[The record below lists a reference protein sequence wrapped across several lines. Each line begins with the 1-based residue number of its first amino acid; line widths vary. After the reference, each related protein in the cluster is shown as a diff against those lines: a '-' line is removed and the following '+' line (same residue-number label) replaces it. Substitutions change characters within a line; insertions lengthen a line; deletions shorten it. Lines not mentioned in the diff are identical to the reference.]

1 MTTGGIKTMPFIQTA
16 DGASLFVTE
25 WGSGPPVVFTHAWG
39 LRSDQW
45 DYQVPALAAAGMRC
59 VLYDR
64 RGHGRSDRPAA
75 GYDLDTMADDLAAVI
90 DHFGLRGITL
100 VAHSLGS
107 KEAVRYLT
115 RHGDSRVARL
125 VLVAP
130 VTPLMRRTA
139 DNPGGLDPALIDANY
154 AAVAADVPRWCADFE
169 AAGPYFG
176 ASPGS
181 SQGLIDWTTRMIV
194 DTPTRVLLETLKV
207 NMYADL
213 RGELQKIALPTLI
226 VHGDQDASAPIDLT
240 GRTTAALIAG
250 ATLRVYPGAGHGLY
264 ASDHDLLNADIL
276 AFIHGRPLPGPPQPA
291 RHVHQADTMERTAR

>member
-1 MTTGGIKTMPFIQTA
+1 MPFIETA
-16 DGASLFVTE
+16 DRASLFVTE

-59 VLYDR
+59 VLYD
-64 RGHGRSDRPAA
+64 GRSDRPAA

-90 DHFGLRGITL
+90 DHFGLRDITL

-115 RHGDSRVARL
+115 RHGDARVARL

-139 DNPGGLDPALIDANY
+139 DNPDGLDPALIDANY
-154 AAVAADVPRWCADFE
+154 AAVAADVPRWCAEFE
-169 AAGPYFG
+169 AVAPYFG
-176 ASPGS
+176 ASAGS
-181 SQGLIDWTTRMIV
+181 SQGLIDWTIRMIV

-207 NMYADL
+207 NMHADL
-213 RGELQKIALPTLI
+213 RGELQKIGVPTLI

-240 GRTTAALIAG
+240 GRQTAALIAD
-250 ATLRVYPGAGHGLY
+250 ATLVVYPGAGHGLY
-264 ASDHDLLNADIL
+264 ASDHDALNADIL
-276 AFIHGRPLPGPPQPA
+276 AFIHGRPLPGPPQLA
-291 RHVHQADTMERTAR
+291 RSQG